1 VILGGKGLPTQAAG
15 IIGPVAIAGILT
27 AAVTPFDPNGQI
39 DEEAFVALLAH
50 LGENGSDG
58 VVVAGT
64 TGEGSTLTDEEKLRL
79 YQLAAEQ
86 GGDLFIVAGTGSND
100 TAHTVHLSE
109 QASQIDGVDALLVVT
124 PYYNKPPLRGVYAHF
139 EAVSQ
144 VTDRPI
150 VAYNIPSRTVIDL
163 PNDFLRSLADIEHVA
178 AVKQSRYT
186 DIAAIDGLDLLAGND
201 DTLAEVL
208 DAGGTGG
215 ILTCSPFVGTEMRRM
230 IDEPENRHAI
240 QEKLNDL
247 IEVFSIAQ
255 LSMTV
260 KAGLDL
266 LGVEVGG
273 VRLPLVEA
281 DEDEVAQIRGALERH
296 GLLSAV

>member
-1 VILGGKGLPTQAAG
+1 MA
-15 IIGPVAIAGILT
+15 IGGILT
-27 AAVTPFDPNGQI
+27 AAVSPFDSNGQI
-39 DEEAFVALLAH
+39 DEQAFVRLLAH
-50 LGENGSDG
+50 LAENGSDG

-79 YQLAAEQ
+79 YRLAAEE
-86 GGDLFIVAGTGSND
+86 GGDLFVIAGTGSND

-150 VAYNIPSRTVIDL
+150 VAYNIPSRTCIDL
-163 PNDFLRSLADIEHVA
+163 PNDFLRSLAGIPNVA

-186 DIAAIDGLDLLAGND
+186 EIEAIDGLDLLAGND

-247 IEVFSIAQ
+247 IAVFSITQ

-260 KAGLDL
+260 KAGLNL
-266 LGVEVGG
+266 LGLDVGG

-281 DEDEVAQIRGALERH
+281 NEDEVAQIRGVLERH

>member
-1 VILGGKGLPTQAAG
+1 
-15 IIGPVAIAGILT
+15 VAIEGILT
-27 AAVTPFDPNGQI
+27 AAVTPFDANGRI
-39 DEEAFVALLAH
+39 DEESFVRLLGH
-50 LGENGSDG
+50 LAANGSDG

-64 TGEGSTLTDEEKLRL
+64 TGESATLDDAEKLRL
-79 YQLAAEQ
+79 FELAAHE
-86 GGDLFIVAGTGSND
+86 GGDLFVVAGTGSND
-100 TAHTVHLSE
+100 TAHSVHLSE

-144 VTDRPI
+144 ATDRPI
-150 VAYNIPSRTVIDL
+150 VAYNIPSRVVIDL
-163 PNDFLRSLADIEHVA
+163 PNEFLRELAQIENVK
-178 AVKQSRYT
+178 AVKQARTT

-201 DTLAEVL
+201 DKLAETL

-215 ILTCSPFVGTEMRRM
+215 ILTCSPFVGNEMRRM

-240 QEKLNDL
+240 QEELNDL
-247 IEVFSIAQ
+247 IAAFSITQ
-255 LSMTV
+255 LTMTV
-260 KAGLDL
+260 KAGLNL
-266 LGVEVGG
+266 LGHEVGG

-281 DEDEVAQIRGALERH
+281 NEEEIAQIRGALERH

>member
-1 VILGGKGLPTQAAG
+1 
-15 IIGPVAIAGILT
+15 VAIAGILT
-27 AAVTPFDPNGQI
+27 AAVTPFDPKGQI

-50 LGENGSDG
+50 LRENGSDG

>member
-1 VILGGKGLPTQAAG
+1 
-15 IIGPVAIAGILT
+15 VAIGGILT

-39 DEEAFVALLAH
+39 DEEAFVRLLGH
-50 LGENGSDG
+50 LRENGSDG

-64 TGEGSTLTDEEKLRL
+64 TGEGPTLTDEETLRL
-79 YQLAAEQ
+79 FQLAADE
-86 GGDLFIVAGTGSND
+86 GGDLFIAAGTGSND

-139 EAVSQ
+139 EAISQ
-144 VTDRPI
+144 ATDRPI
-150 VAYNIPSRTVIDL
+150 VVYNIPSRTVIDL

-178 AVKQSRYT
+178 AVKQSRFT

-230 IDEPENRHAI
+230 IDEPENRHVI

-247 IEVFSIAQ
+247 IEVFSITQ

-260 KAGLDL
+260 KAGLNL
-266 LGVEVGG
+266 IGVEVGG

-281 DEDEVAQIRGALERH
+281 DEDEVAQIRAALERH

>member
-1 VILGGKGLPTQAAG
+1 
-15 IIGPVAIAGILT
+15 VAIGGILT

-39 DEEAFVALLAH
+39 DEQAFVRLLAH
-50 LGENGSDG
+50 LSENGSDG

-144 VTDRPI
+144 ATDRPI
-150 VAYNIPSRTVIDL
+150 VAYNVPSRTVIDL

-186 DIAAIDGLDLLAGND
+186 EIAAIEGLDLLAGND

-215 ILTCSPFVGTEMRRM
+215 ILTSSPFVGTEMRRM

-240 QEKLNDL
+240 QERLNDL
-247 IEVFSIAQ
+247 IEVFSITQ

-260 KAGLDL
+260 KAGLNL
-266 LGVEVGG
+266 LGVDVGG

-281 DEDEVAQIRGALERH
+281 DEAEVAQIRGALERH